1 MDEEDKVWA
10 IAATLASLGAAKL
23 TKNILSR
30 SWEKRRGSVPGNP
43 ATDDTTWNEA
53 LMWAVVSGVAVGVAR
68 LLSQRG
74 VAYAFEKGRGG
85 LPAKAHDTA
94 A

>member
-1 MDEEDKVWA
+1 MDEDDKVWA
-10 IAATLASLGAAKL
+10 IAATVASLGAAKL
-23 TKNILSR
+23 TKSVLSK
-30 SWEKRRGSVPGNP
+30 SWAKKRGKVPGNP
-43 ATDDTTWNEA
+43 ATDDTSWNEA

-74 VAYAFEKGRGG
+74 VAYAFEKVGKG
-85 LPAKAHDTA
+85 LPAKANDTA